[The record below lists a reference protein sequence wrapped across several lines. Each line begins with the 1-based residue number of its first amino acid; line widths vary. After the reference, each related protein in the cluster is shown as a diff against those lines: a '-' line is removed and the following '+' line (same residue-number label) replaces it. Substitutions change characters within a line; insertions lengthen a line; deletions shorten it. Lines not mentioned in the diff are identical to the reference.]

1 MLKSSDLKNVLR
13 HIINNNRFLEE
24 NNKKKNAIA
33 IESIAGIG
41 KTSIVEQVAR
51 ENNLHFAKLSLSQT
65 EQVGDIIGFPIREF
79 EFNDGVCAGW
89 INEKE
94 LDNKP
99 DTVKLT
105 GKTRTTYC
113 PPAWVPTDQTGTV
126 LLLDDYT
133 RAAPHMLQ
141 SVMELID
148 RQEFISWK
156 LPKDCHIFLTS
167 NPDNGDYIVSSV
179 DEAMETRFIKV
190 KMKFDIQDWAKWA
203 EMAGLDSRCINFLL
217 LNPELVSGKINAR
230 IITDFFNSIS
240 SLENF
245 SNEYAFYLISNLG
258 AGSVGEEFT
267 QMFIMFI
274 NNKLDKIPSPDQIF
288 GVDTNMGAVNLIK
301 GACGN
306 VRTDTYKQNIASV
319 ISTRISNY
327 VTKICEE
334 KTIKVAPTVDRLKEI
349 ILSDCFS
356 NDIVFNFVKTLNK
369 NSKMSSLLSEPKIA
383 RLILK

>member
-13 HIINNNRFLEE
+13 HIISNNRFLEE
-24 NNKKKNAIA
+24 NGKKNNAIA
-33 IESIAGIG
+33 VESVAGIG

-79 EFNDGVCAGW
+79 EFTDGSFSGW

-94 LDNKP
+94 LDAKSAE
-99 DTVKLT
+99 TTLT

-113 PPAWVPTDQTGTV
+113 PPAWVPTDNTGTV

-179 DEAMETRFIKV
+179 DEAMETRFIKI

-217 LNPELVSGKINAR
+217 LNPELVQGKVNAR
-230 IITDFFNSIS
+230 IVTDFFNAIS
-240 SLENF
+240 SLDDF
-245 SNEYAFYLISNLG
+245 STEHAFYLISNLG
-258 AGSVGEEFT
+258 SGSVGEEFT
-267 QMFIMFI
+267 QMFILFI
-274 NNKLDKIPSPDQIF
+274 NNKLDKIPNPAQIF
-288 GVDTNMGAVNLIK
+288 GVETNTGAVNLIK
-301 GACGN
+301 AACGTA
-306 VRTDTYKQNIASV
+306 RTGSYKQNIASV
-319 ISTRISNY
+319 ISTRICNFI
-327 VTKICEE
+327 TKICEE
-334 KTIKVAPTVDRLKEI
+334 KTIKVGPTVDRLKEI

-356 NDIVFNFVKTLNK
+356 NDITFNFVKTLNR
-369 NSKMSSLLSEPKIA
+369 NPKMSSLLSEPKIA